1 MNETL
6 EFMPAGGTAVAKAT
20 DVVSVITQFNAL
32 LVRRWT
38 TDGRGLIED

>member
-32 LVRRWT
+32 QQGFGPRFNFVKT
-38 TDGRGLIED
+38 